1 MLSTPKPIR
10 RFLATVKSVLVPV
23 VTILASTALG
33 VFIVEVF
40 FSAEHQ
46 ARSVRAEVYGL
57 INWIGGFDVYIAT
70 GIGAVIG
77 LLVLAFTVKRM
88 V

>member
-1 MLSTPKPIR
+1 MSFVFKVIGS
-10 RFLATVKSVLVPV
+10 FFATTKSVLVPV
-23 VTILASTALG
+23 VTILGSTALG
-33 VFIVEVF
+33 VLIVEMF

-57 INWIGGFDVYIAT
+57 INWIGGLDVYVAT

-77 LLVLAFTVKRM
+77 LLVLAFAVKRIA
-88 V
+88 